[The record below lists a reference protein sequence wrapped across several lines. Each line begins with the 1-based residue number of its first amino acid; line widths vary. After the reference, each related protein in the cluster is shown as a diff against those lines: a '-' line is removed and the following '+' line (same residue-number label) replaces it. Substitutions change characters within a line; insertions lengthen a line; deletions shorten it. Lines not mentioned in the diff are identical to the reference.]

1 MLMNSSIGERC
12 FLNPADALRVIYV
25 LSINIR
31 NMGRDPWEANDT
43 NGKLKCGT
51 VQLDLD
57 VFYSELLLI

>member
-1 MLMNSSIGERC
+1 MDEKERC
-12 FLNPADALRVIYV
+12 SLNPADAPRVIYV
-25 LSINIR
+25 SSINIWK
-31 NMGRDPWEANDT
+31 MGGDPWEANDT